1 MLQHNL
7 HFECHILQ
15 QKTVWFSCDFNFS
28 ISWHTQDD
36 IKVNDKTLNELQ
48 SMFGKIPWDEG
59 LVRAATRTTAYQTKV
74 QSRLTNGF
82 ESEQILAVI
91 PPGVSGNAHAMV
103 SEIDAKLE
111 SLAQLIQPEKI
122 EQANALLKELK
133 SALKLTCGRQ
143 ARRKGGWEYTDMF
156 LLDSVL
162 LADNLRS
169 VHEGDVMRNAVRQ
182 NFEQIYSEVF
192 LF

>member
-1 MLQHNL
+1 MDLNL
-7 HFECHILQ
+7 SRF
-15 QKTVWFSCDFNFS
+15 W
-28 ISWHTQDD
+28 
-36 IKVNDKTLNELQ
+36 Q
-48 SMFGKIPWDEG
+48 S
-59 LVRAATRTTAYQTKV
+59 
-74 QSRLTNGF
+74 
-82 ESEQILAVI
+82 I